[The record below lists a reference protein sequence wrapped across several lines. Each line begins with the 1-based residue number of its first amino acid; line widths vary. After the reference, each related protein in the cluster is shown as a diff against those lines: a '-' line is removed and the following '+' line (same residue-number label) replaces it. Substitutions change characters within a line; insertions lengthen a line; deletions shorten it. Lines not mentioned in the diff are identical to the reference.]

1 MSASLRS
8 DNHGLVR
15 PWERG
20 NTFQLE
26 RIAPSPTLERVIERH
41 WVVRWDLRGREPFR
55 QEVMPHPSINL
66 VVESS
71 QSRTWGVPTRR
82 DSRLLE
88 ATGWAVGTK
97 FQPGAF
103 TACTRIDA
111 SRLTDSHLSVPAAF
125 GRSLDQHSH
134 EPQSIIAAVEN
145 LLVRYAAI
153 HDPALDLV
161 AQVIGSMRRL
171 PPNAR
176 VEDIADINHIAP
188 RTLQRLFRRYVG
200 VSPKWVLKRL
210 RIHQAVEQISSH
222 PPTEGWTE
230 LALELGYY
238 DHAHFI
244 RDFRLIVGRSPTQY
258 GEEAELFRKDRRH
271 ARPKQWPPEH
281 RTLD

>member
-20 NTFQLE
+20 NAFELE
-26 RIAPSPTLERVIERH
+26 RVAPSPTLERVIERH
-41 WVVRWDLRGREPFR
+41 WVVRWDLRGRAPFR
-55 QEVMPHPSINL
+55 QEVLPHPSINL
-66 VVESS
+66 VVEPS
-71 QSRTWGVPTRR
+71 QSRIWGVPTRR

-111 SRLTDSHLSVPAAF
+111 FRLTDSHLSVPAGF
-125 GRSLDQHSH
+125 GHGLDQHSR

-145 LLVRYAAI
+145 MLARHAAI
-153 HDPALDLV
+153 DDPALDLV
-161 AQVIGSMRRL
+161 AEVIGSMRRL

-176 VEDIADINHIAP
+176 VDDIADINHIAP

-210 RIHQAVEQISSH
+210 RIHEAVEQISSH
-222 PPTEGWTE
+222 PPTDWTE

-258 GEEAELFRKDRRH
+258 REEAELAKETADTTH
-271 ARPKQWPPEH
+271 PKQRPPEPS
-281 RTLD
+281 TE